1 MPNESP
7 QVNQLTAYIDAS
19 QVYGSDPDLA
29 SHLRNLTNELGRLRE
44 GPALGYGKPLLPF
57 NNGLP
62 VDCRRKISSP
72 FHIGIRICLL
82 SWNVQ
87 GREKRSSKHIRA
99 GVGQGRAGQISPSRI
114 RTRFSQ
120 PCANNYYLS

>member
-1 MPNESP
+1 MNHP

-72 FHIGIRICLL
+72 FHIGI
-82 SWNVQ
+82 
-87 GREKRSSKHIRA
+87 
-99 GVGQGRAGQISPSRI
+99 
-114 RTRFSQ
+114 
-120 PCANNYYLS
+120 